1 MHFPQKLCQ
10 NPLIPREHFDFDKTA
25 FLSRKTNLSTI
36 SASSAEYSLSAHKER
51 NWLQRGTSL
60 IVEAGFL
67 ARGWGSLAGPPPP
80 PPRSYTPCPCG
91 SWGGPLSSIVQRCRV
106 RRIPTQGKP
115 RRCCSPLRH
124 LRASSHWDGMQ
135 QQPGADPAP
144 LRGCLSPSPARFLS
158 PGTPRAL
165 CTHTGGWL

>member
-80 PPRSYTPCPCG
+80 PPELHTMSLWQLGGSTELHRPAMPCPSHPHAGEASEMLLAAAAPQCKLPLG
-91 SWGGPLSSIVQRCRV
+91 WDAAAAGG
-106 RRIPTQGKP
+106 
-115 RRCCSPLRH
+115 
-124 LRASSHWDGMQ
+124 
-135 QQPGADPAP
+135 
-144 LRGCLSPSPARFLS
+144 
-158 PGTPRAL
+158 
-165 CTHTGGWL
+165 